1 MNRRR
6 RDTDADDD
14 DDDDNQSYCPSG
26 GGDSDGSEPEHS
38 QEEDEEEKEE
48 ERETADRDLED
59 VPPLVDEDVGQGGG
73 LSRADMRKWK
83 KKGVDADQ
91 SFLFTLGI
99 YLVCVIGY

>member
-1 MNRRR
+1 MNRRG
-6 RDTDADDD
+6 RDTDADDDD

-38 QEEDEEEKEE
+38 QEE

>member
-1 MNRRR
+1 MNRRG

-26 GGDSDGSEPEHS
+26 GGDSDGSE
-38 QEEDEEEKEE
+38 DKEEEEEE

-59 VPPLVDEDVGQGGG
+59 VPPLVDEDVVQGGG

>member
-1 MNRRR
+1 MNRRG

-26 GGDSDGSEPEHS
+26 GGDSDGSE
-38 QEEDEEEKEE
+38 DEEEEEEEEEE

>member
-1 MNRRR
+1 MNRRG

-26 GGDSDGSEPEHS
+26 GGDSDGSE
-38 QEEDEEEKEE
+38 DEEEEEEE